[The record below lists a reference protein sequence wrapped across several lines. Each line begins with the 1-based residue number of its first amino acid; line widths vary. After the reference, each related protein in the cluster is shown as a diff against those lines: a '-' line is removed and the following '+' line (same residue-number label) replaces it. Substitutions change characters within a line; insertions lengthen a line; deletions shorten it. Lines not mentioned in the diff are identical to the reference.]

1 MKKIIISIL
10 TVLSVSFT
18 VKAAPITEI
27 EMSTKG
33 QTIVGVGAG
42 LPSLTQGAE
51 ADMPSVSVFFS
62 AGLASGFIQ
71 SNLFGRNGAVDFGVN
86 YGICHYSDRFGLYN
100 TIQQVKVFQNTLTLR
115 SAFHFQFIK
124 NLDTYFG
131 VAAGVNICSETFR
144 ERTEYSDV
152 STFEQWNEVEPNV
165 FRPVLGIY
173 GGARWFFSNRFG
185 LGVELSSDF
194 LRTNDEACEE
204 AYGRSHFGGSALPI
218 VSICASIR
226 LGK

>member
-1 MKKIIISIL
+1 MKRIQAIL
-10 TVLSVSFT
+10 FTLLVSMG
-18 VKAAPITEI
+18 VNAARVSEI
-27 EMSTKG
+27 EIATKG
-33 QTIVGVGAG
+33 QTLVGVGVG
-42 LPSLTQGAE
+42 LPSLREGVG
-51 ADMPSVSVFFS
+51 ADMPTLSIFFN
-62 AGLASGFIQ
+62 AGLASGFLR
-71 SNLFGRNGAVDFGVN
+71 SELFGNNGAVDFGVN

-165 FRPVLGIY
+165 FRPVFGIY